1 MNSQK
6 IMKRYIIAAVLLILL
21 IGGFGV
27 YYYEGQLPVN
37 SQDTESRTFVIKK
50 GEAVNSIINNLAKED
65 LIRNKLAFYLLIKQM
80 KIENEIQAGL
90 FRLSPSMSA
99 KDIANSLTQGSDDIW
114 ITIIEGLR
122 KEEIAQIVS
131 IELGI
136 PESEF
141 IKEAEEGKLFPDT
154 YLIPRTATAEQVL
167 QVFENNY
174 NAKFTPELQ
183 EQARARGLSEKQV
196 LIFASMLERE
206 ANSADAMQNVANI
219 LMKRWENDW
228 PLQIDATVQ
237 YALGY
242 QADTGTWWKQD
253 LTFEDLKINSAYNTY
268 ENIGLPPGPIASPG
282 IVAIQAVIN
291 ADSSTP
297 YWYYISNAEGSEL
310 HFARTLEEHNEN
322 IKKYLR

>member
-1 MNSQK
+1 
-6 IMKRYIIAAVLLILL
+6 MKRYIIAVILLLIAV
-21 IGGFGV
+21 GGFSI

-37 SQDTESRTFVIKK
+37 TQDKESRTFVIKK
-50 GEAVNSIINNLAKED
+50 GEPVNSIINNLAKED

-99 KDIANSLTQGSDDIW
+99 KEIATSLTQGSDDIW

-154 YLIPRTATAEQVL
+154 YLIPRTATVEQVL
-167 QVFENNY
+167 QIFENNY

-183 EQARARGLSEKQV
+183 EQARTRGLSEKQV
-196 LIFASMLERE
+196 LTLASMLERE
-206 ANSADAMQNVANI
+206 ANSPEAMQNVANI
-219 LMKRWENDW
+219 IMKRWENDW

-242 QADTGTWWKQD
+242 QAELGTWWKQN
-253 LTFEDLKINSAYNTY
+253 LTIDDLKINSAYNTY

-282 IVAIQAVIN
+282 IVAIKAVIN

-310 HFARTLEEHNEN
+310 HYARTLEEHNEN
-322 IKKYLR
+322 IEKYLR